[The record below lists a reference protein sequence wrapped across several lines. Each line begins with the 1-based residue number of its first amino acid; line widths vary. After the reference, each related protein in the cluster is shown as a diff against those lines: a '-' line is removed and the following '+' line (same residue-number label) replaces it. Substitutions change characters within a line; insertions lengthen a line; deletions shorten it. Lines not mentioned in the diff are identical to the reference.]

1 MRFHDPYRPTAV
13 EQALSENLDR
23 LKAIRTNSHPA
34 AVTRSGSG

>member
-1 MRFHDPYRPTAV
+1 MRFHDPHRPTAV

-23 LKAIRTNSHPA
+23 LKALQSNSHSA